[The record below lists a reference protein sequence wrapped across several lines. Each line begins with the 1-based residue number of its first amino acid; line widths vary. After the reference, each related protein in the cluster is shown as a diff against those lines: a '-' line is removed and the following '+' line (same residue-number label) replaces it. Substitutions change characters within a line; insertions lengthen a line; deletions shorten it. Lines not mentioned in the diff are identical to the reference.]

1 MEKILCVC
9 TNSEYQASPQGEGAG
24 DDANLAIHRKYQSGT
39 DFSSFQVFNNITGKK
54 KVLLGSPASCYV

>member
-54 KVLLGSPASCYV
+54 RFS